1 MHGGGAV
8 MAEIY
13 YGRSLQNA
21 FQAVAHD
28 LGGMRVMLN
37 VAIGPNDLAV
47 RRRYVRDVAFRE
59 RDLVNLADDP
69 APNPLRAR
77 HVLRRTNGLLYEIHL
92 LVQLP
97 LWQYVIKDYP
107 QVGVVTVTRTSKHI
121 D

>member
-1 MHGGGAV
+1 MTERV
-8 MAEIY
+8 EIY

-47 RRRYVRDVAFRE
+47 RRRYVADVAFRE
-59 RDLVNLADDP
+59 QVLVNLADRP
-69 APNPLRAR
+69 TPQGGRTTI
-77 HVLRRTNGLLYEIHL
+77 LRRTNELLYEIHL

-97 LWQYVIKDYP
+97 LWQYVIKEWPSIDI
-107 QVGVVTVTRTSKHI
+107 VTAVRTSERQP
-121 D
+121 

>member
-1 MHGGGAV
+1 

-59 RDLVNLADDP
+59 QDLVNLAFSR
-69 APNPLRAR
+69 ASFFLALASALRC
-77 HVLRRTNGLLYEIHL
+77 LRIALL
-92 LVQLP
+92 
-97 LWQYVIKDYP
+97 
-107 QVGVVTVTRTSKHI
+107 
-121 D
+121 